1 MPMKPLLL
9 SELESPQDLR
19 GRSAEELEELC
30 AQMRAALIEKV
41 RRTGGHLGSNL
52 GVVELMVALHSV
64 FDFRRDR
71 MVFDVSHQ
79 CYPHKMLTGRYG
91 QFDTL
96 RQTGGMSGFCSRT
109 ESEYD
114 VLTAGHAGTAISFA
128 TGVAEGLRGS
138 APAGEDDP
146 WAVALVGDAGLGA
159 GNSFEGLNHAGER
172 RPKLLVVL
180 NDNEWSIAKSVGAL
194 ARYLSRIRSSRTLQT
209 TYERLSELAHRI
221 PWLGSKLE
229 EVGEVFRHVM
239 IPGHVFEELGV
250 NYVGPLDGHDLPGCV
265 DAFQRIK
272 RLEGVTLVHFLT
284 EKGRG
289 FAPAAEDAERAHGV
303 SPAPITKLPPSA
315 EAEGVARPPA
325 AAAKAEPPDDRPR
338 QSWTGIFSEAVCELA
353 EGDSRVVAITAGMP
367 SGTGLADFAARYPDR
382 FYDTGI
388 TEQHAVALAGGMAT
402 SGRKPVA
409 AIYSTF
415 LQRGYDQVF
424 QEVALQREDV
434 LLCLDRGGLVG
445 QDGPTHMGLYDL
457 SYLRVLP
464 GMTLASPRDA
474 VDQKRMMG
482 EALARGGPWALRWPR
497 GNALLE
503 LGGSAELRPELE
515 PGTAER
521 LREGG
526 DGAVLALGAMVEQAL
541 AAADELAAE
550 GVELEVWD
558 ARFCKPLDL
567 GVIAD
572 LGRRHAWI
580 ATVEEHSLSGG
591 FGSAVAEALADLDLP
606 SPPRLRRCGAP
617 DRFIA
622 HATTRGEQ
630 LAECG
635 LSVDALADAWRQEAA
650 AARDQPAAPH
660 PAP

>member
-1 MPMKPLLL
+1 MPLNPLLL
-9 SELESPQDLR
+9 SELESPQALR
-19 GRSAEELEELC
+19 GRSVEELEDLC
-30 AQMRAALIEKV
+30 AQMRTALIEKV

-52 GVVELMVALHSV
+52 GVVELVVALHSV

-71 MVFDVSHQ
+71 LVFDVSHQ
-79 CYPHKMLTGRYG
+79 CYPHKMLTGRYDG
-91 QFDTL
+91 FDSL
-96 RQTGGMSGFCSRT
+96 RQTDGMSGFCSRQ

-128 TGVAEGLRGS
+128 TGVAEGLRGVA
-138 APAGEDDP
+138 APGEEDP
-146 WAVALVGDAGLGA
+146 WTVALVGDAGLGA

-172 RPKLLVVL
+172 RPRMLVVL

-209 TYERLSELAHRI
+209 TYERLSDLAHRI

-229 EVGEVFRHVM
+229 EVGEVMRHVM

-250 NYVGPLDGHDLPGCV
+250 NYVGPLDGHDLAGCM
-265 DAFQRIK
+265 DAFQRLK
-272 RLEGVTLVHFLT
+272 RLDGVTLVHFLT

-289 FAPAAEDAERAHGV
+289 FGPAADDAERAHGV
-303 SPAPITKLPPSA
+303 KPSGKPAVA
-315 EAEGVARPPA
+315 EKEAAAVAPA
-325 AAAKAEPPDDRPR
+325 AAADDRPR
-338 QSWTGIFSEAVCELA
+338 QSWTGL
-353 EGDSRVVAITAGMP
+353 DR
-367 SGTGLADFAARYPDR
+367 FAAEHPDR

-388 TEQHAVALAGGMAT
+388 TEQHAVALAGGLAT
-402 SGRKPVA
+402 AGRKPVA

-457 SYLRVLP
+457 GYLRVLP
-464 GMTLASPRDA
+464 GMTLGSPRDA
-474 VDQKRMMG
+474 VDLHRMMQ
-482 EALARGGPWALRWPR
+482 AAIDRGGPWALRWPR
-497 GNALLE
+497 GEALLE
-503 LGGSAELRPELE
+503 LGGPAETRPELV

-521 LREGG
+521 LRPGA
-526 DGAVLALGAMVEQAL
+526 DGAVLALGAMVEPAL
-541 AAADELAAE
+541 EAAALLAAE
-550 GVELEVWD
+550 GIEFEVWD

-567 GVIAD
+567 GVVAD
-572 LGRRHAWI
+572 LARRHRVL

-591 FGSAVAEALADLDLP
+591 FGSAVAEAVADLELEA
-606 SPPRLRRCGAP
+606 PPRLLRSGAP

-622 HATTRGEQ
+622 HATTREEQ

-635 LSVDALADAWRQEAA
+635 LTAPQLAARWRATLCAA
-650 AARDQPAAPH
+650 AAVSPSRAEG
-660 PAP
+660 

>member
-1 MPMKPLLL
+1 MPLNPLLL
-9 SELESPQDLR
+9 SELESPQALR
-19 GRSAEELEELC
+19 GRSVEELEDLC
-30 AQMRAALIEKV
+30 AQMRTALIEKV

-52 GVVELMVALHSV
+52 GVVELVVALHSV

-71 MVFDVSHQ
+71 LVFDVSHQ
-79 CYPHKMLTGRYG
+79 CYPHKMLTGRYDG
-91 QFDTL
+91 FDSL
-96 RQTGGMSGFCSRT
+96 RQTDGMSGFCSRQ

-128 TGVAEGLRGS
+128 TGVAEGLRGVA
-138 APAGEDDP
+138 APGEEDP
-146 WAVALVGDAGLGA
+146 WTVALVGDAGLGA

-172 RPKLLVVL
+172 RPRMLVVL

-209 TYERLSELAHRI
+209 TYERLSDLAHRI

-229 EVGEVFRHVM
+229 EVGEVMRHVM

-250 NYVGPLDGHDLPGCV
+250 NYVGPLDGHDLAGCM
-265 DAFQRIK
+265 DAFQRLK
-272 RLEGVTLVHFLT
+272 RLDGVTLVHFLT

-289 FAPAAEDAERAHGV
+289 FGPAADDAERAHGV
-303 SPAPITKLPPSA
+303 KPSGKPAVA
-315 EAEGVARPPA
+315 EKEA
-325 AAAKAEPPDDRPR
+325 AAVAPATAADDRPR
-338 QSWTGIFSEAVCELA
+338 QSWTGVFSDALGELA
-353 EGDSRVVAITAGMP
+353 ARDSRVVAITAGMP
-367 SGTGLADFAARYPDR
+367 SGTGLDRFAAEHPDR

-388 TEQHAVALAGGMAT
+388 TEQHAVALAGGLAT
-402 SGRKPVA
+402 AGRKPVA

-457 SYLRVLP
+457 GYLRVLP

-474 VDQKRMMG
+474 VDLHRMMQ
-482 EALARGGPWALRWPR
+482 AAIDRGGPWALRWPR
-497 GNALLE
+497 GEALLE
-503 LGGSAELRPELE
+503 LGGPAETRAELA

-521 LREGG
+521 LRSGA
-526 DGAVLALGAMVEQAL
+526 DGAVLALGAMVEPAL
-541 AAADELAAE
+541 DAAALLAAE
-550 GVELEVWD
+550 GLELEVWD

-567 GVIAD
+567 GVVAD
-572 LGRRHAWI
+572 LARRHRVL

-591 FGSAVAEALADLDLP
+591 FGSAVAEAVADLELEA
-606 SPPRLRRCGAP
+606 PPRLLRSGAP

-622 HATTRGEQ
+622 HATTREEQ

-635 LSVDALADAWRQEAA
+635 LTAPQLAERWRAALRGAA
-650 AARDQPAAPH
+650 APASPARAEG
-660 PAP
+660 